1 MISDKNLIR
10 LKIFQSLKIFLY
22 HKDIK
27 KDLCTTITVVGG
39 LLQALSV
46 KPITAFS
53 SAMCLRNNTTRSEW
67 GMTWGIFES
76 KSAAPRRPFSKS
88 AKNPDTRTSY
98 F

>member
-1 MISDKNLIR
+1 MS
-10 LKIFQSLKIFLY
+10 
-22 HKDIK
+22 
-27 KDLCTTITVVGG
+27 VVGG

-53 SAMCLRNNTTRSEW
+53 SAMCFRNNTTRSEW

-88 AKNPDTRTSY
+88 AKKPDTRTSY
-98 F
+98 FKKKICNYISFPLFFKNYMTHIKVTYLK

>member
-1 MISDKNLIR
+1 MR
-10 LKIFQSLKIFLY
+10 
-22 HKDIK
+22 
-27 KDLCTTITVVGG
+27 VVGG

-53 SAMCLRNNTTRSEW
+53 SAICLRNNTTRSEW

-88 AKNPDTRTSY
+88 AKKPDTRTSY
-98 F
+98 LKKMNLYLWISILHYRYEYRLM